1 MDDIPHNGRWNEQT
15 GGTGALSNMRNLFA
29 EYGYTGIE
37 ERLQSIWHAIFFGEE
52 KFYYEVADMGYVVDT
67 GNSDVRSEGQSYA
80 MMCAVQMNDKNIFD
94 RVWKWSKTYMWMDYG
109 KHAGYFAWSVSPEG
123 VKNSHG
129 PAPDGEEFFAMAL
142 FFAAN
147 RWGSGE
153 GIFDYAGQAREILHH
168 CRCNEFPMWNPDNKL
183 IKFVPEMEFS
193 DPSYHLPHFYELFA
207 KWANPEDREFWKEAA
222 AASREYL
229 KLALHPETGLNP
241 EYANYD
247 GTPNHFNE
255 HGFFYSDAYRTAT
268 NIGLDSQWHG
278 PTPELTDRIDK
289 LQAFFLENDLNYI
302 YEIDGTK
309 RDKEILHPV
318 GLIAATAAASLAAS
332 GKNARIWVDKFWNT
346 PLRSGNRRYYDNFL
360 YLFAFLALSG
370 NYKIWEKQ

>member
-1 MDDIPHNGRWNEQT
+1 
-15 GGTGALSNMRNLFA
+15 MRNLF
-29 EYGYTGIE
+29 EELGYTGIE
-37 ERLQSIWHAIFFGEE
+37 ERLQAIWQAVFFGKE
-52 KFYYEVADMGYVVDT
+52 KFYYEAGDMGYVVDT

-94 RVWKWSKTYMWMDYG
+94 HIWKWSKTYMWMDYG

-147 RWGSGE
+147 RWGNGE
-153 GIFDYAGQAREILHH
+153 GIFNYTEQAREILHH
-168 CRCNEFPMWNPDNKL
+168 CRYNEFPMWNPDNKL
-183 IKFVPEMEFS
+183 IKFVPELDFS
-193 DPSYHLPHFYELFA
+193 DPSYHLPHFYEQFA

-229 KLALHPETGLNP
+229 QLALHPKTGLNA

-247 GTPNHFNE
+247 GTPNHYNG
-255 HGFFYSDAYRTAT
+255 HGFFYSDAYRTAA
-268 NIGLDSQWHG
+268 NIGLDAEWCG
-278 PTPELTDRIDK
+278 PTPELTDRINK
-289 LQAFFLENDLNYI
+289 LQAFFLENDMNYI

-309 RDKEILHPV
+309 RNEKILHPV
-318 GLIAATAAASLAAS
+318 GLIAATAAASLAAG
-332 GKNARIWVDKFWNT
+332 GKNAPFWVDKFWNT
-346 PLRSGNRRYYDNFL
+346 PLRSGDRRYYDNFL

-370 NYKIWEKQ
+370 NYRIWEGESHSF